1 MDLGLNERVAIVSGA
16 SSEVG
21 RQVALSLAAE
31 GARLSVCDY
40 HEEGLRR
47 TELDLAR
54 VASQRSVLALPA
66 DLSEPRSVRRVVRD
80 TFNRFGQ
87 VDILVLQPDR
97 LPPAPPADGAEDER
111 GDELERCFRSALRL
125 SREVI
130 PYMKQEHWGRIINLI
145 PTAAGQTA
153 AGLPMPLAQQQY
165 LVGYFKTLANELAPF
180 NITVNSLLPG
190 SLETQE
196 LRQILKERAA
206 AEDAADPA
214 ARKKPAWRSV
224 PMGRL
229 GKPEEVGDLA
239 AFIASE
245 RAGYLTGA
253 SIFLDGGQIQEIRQ

>member
-1 MDLGLNERVAIVSGA
+1 MDLGLSERVAIVSGA

-21 RQVALSLAAE
+21 RQVALRLAAE
-31 GARLSVCDY
+31 GAKLSVCDY

-47 TELDLAR
+47 TELDLASI
-54 VASQRSVLALPA
+54 ASQRSVLALPA
-66 DLSEPRSVRRVVRD
+66 DLSETRSIRRVVRD

-87 VDILVLQPDR
+87 VDILVLQPDS
-97 LPPAPPADGAEDER
+97 LPPAAPADGAEDER
-111 GDELERCFRSALRL
+111 GDELDRCFRSALRL
-125 SREVI
+125 SREVV

-145 PTAAGQTA
+145 PTTARQAA
-153 AGLPMPLAQQQY
+153 AGLPLSLAGQQY

-190 SLETQE
+190 PLETQE
-196 LRQILKERAA
+196 LRQRLQDSAA
-206 AEDAADPA
+206 AADEDLA
-214 ARKKPAWRSV
+214 ARKKQLYRSV
-224 PMGRL
+224 PMQRL

-253 SIFLDGGQIQEIRQ
+253 SIFLDGGQIQELRP